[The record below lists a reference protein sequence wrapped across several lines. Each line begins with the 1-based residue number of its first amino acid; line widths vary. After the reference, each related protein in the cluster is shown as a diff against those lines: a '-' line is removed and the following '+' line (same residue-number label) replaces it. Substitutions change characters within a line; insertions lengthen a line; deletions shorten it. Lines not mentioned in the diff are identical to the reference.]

1 LETRVHDAA
10 ARLRELVALNQ
21 ALDRR
26 VRELER
32 QLAAATMA
40 GAAPAAPAEA
50 AVGGPV
56 SGQELARWEEQ
67 RRSWD
72 AERAAWSVER
82 AATEVERAEVR
93 RRVEALTRRL
103 EQLGAASAGEG

>member
-1 LETRVHDAA
+1 LETRIHDAA

-32 QLAAATMA
+32 QLAAATLA
-40 GAAPAAPAEA
+40 GAAPAAPGTA
-50 AVGGPV
+50 GGTV
-56 SGQELARWEEQ
+56 SAQERARWEEQ

-72 AERAAWSVER
+72 AERAAWEAER
-82 AATEVERAEVR
+82 AAAAAERAEVR

-103 EQLGAASAGEG
+103 EQLGAAAADEG